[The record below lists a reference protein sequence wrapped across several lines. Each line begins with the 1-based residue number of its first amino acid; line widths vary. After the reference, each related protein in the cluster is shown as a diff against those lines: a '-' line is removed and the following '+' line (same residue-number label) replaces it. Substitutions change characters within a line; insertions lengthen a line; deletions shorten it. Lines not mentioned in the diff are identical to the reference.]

1 VLPKKFNRRKQT
13 LRPMPIPS
21 RGSRKS
27 QGMGANVQLSNHP
40 NFDEALEK
48 IAKLKARTSW
58 QPHPFGMGALAE
70 ARIFTV
76 RVRARQSR
84 EAQVSR

>member
-1 VLPKKFNRRKQT
+1 VLPCCRRNST
-13 LRPMPIPS
+13 D
-21 RGSRKS
+21 GSRLYDLC
-27 QGMGANVQLSNHP
+27 QFRHEVAQIARNNVQLSNHP